1 MKRKIKTTY
10 SKVIRRGDLV
20 KITGRS
26 STKFEDKPYLIVLK
40 KDTLNSVFSSID
52 TYYLYCCDSNRVF
65 HWSAESYPYESIV
78 KVENYYNKN
87 LECID
92 EKK

>member
-40 KDTLNSVFSSID
+40 KDTTNSVYASRD
-52 TYYLYCCDSNRVF
+52 TFHLYCCSTNRTF
-65 HWSAESYPYESIV
+65 YWSAENCPYEDIV